1 MQQSQLTGPQLRAM
15 RKAAGLSMAE
25 LGAKVGLSGP
35 FIGEMER
42 GEKGIELRTE
52 LAVRYVLEKLTG
64 NLVD

>member
-15 RKAAGLSMAE
+15 RKTAGLSMAD

-52 LAVRYVLEKLTG
+52 LAVRYVLEKLAG
-64 NLVD
+64 YPVD

>member
-52 LAVRYVLEKLTG
+52 LAVRYVLERS
-64 NLVD
+64 NES